1 VPRAVLFDYGRTL
14 VEFGYPHQE
23 LRAAMAAALPEL
35 GPGAPDAETAM
46 REVLLPLEAELDALG
61 EDEVV
66 YMDVYE
72 RAWRRAGVTAS
83 RPALYRLLDLEQQV
97 WDRHVRPAPD
107 ALATL
112 AALRGR
118 GLRTAIVSNAPFPP
132 EMMRRQMGGLGFLE
146 AVDAVVLSAEVG
158 RRKPAPE
165 IYLAGLRALGVAA
178 SDALYVGDR
187 LLEDYEGPR
196 RVGMAALLVTALA
209 AAPPPPGVPVIGR
222 LADLAERLAEPL

>member
-1 VPRAVLFDYGRTL
+1 VPKAVLFDYGRTL
-14 VEFGYPHQE
+14 VEFDYPRQE
-23 LRAAMAAALPEL
+23 LLAAMAAGLPGL

-46 REVLLPLEAELDALG
+46 REVLLPLEADLEALG

-83 RPALYRLLDLEQQV
+83 RDALYRLLDLEQQV

-112 AALRGR
+112 AALRSR

-132 EMMRRQMGGLGFLE
+132 EMMRRQMGGLGFLA

-165 IYLAGLRALGVAA
+165 IYAAGLRALSVAA
-178 SDALYVGDR
+178 ADAVYVGDR

-196 RVGMAALLVTALA
+196 RVGMEALLVTALA
-209 AAPPPPGVPVIGR
+209 AAPPPAGIPSIGR
-222 LADLAERLAEPL
+222 LAELGERL